1 MTDTTHCPNCGNEGY
16 DGYCEFCGFEDA
28 EANYGNDNLSALM
41 CYTIEEENA
50 IESRTATEAYTRS
63 QGFDS

>member
-28 EANYGNDNLSALM
+28 DANYGDDPPPQ
-41 CYTIEEENA
+41 YPVEN
-50 IESRTATEAYTRS
+50 
-63 QGFDS
+63 Q